1 MTGDERIAAQIERLF
16 ALLIRE
22 GGRLGKEDEPG
33 LTLRQ
38 GFALAAIADEGPQR
52 LGALADRLGTTDA
65 TASRTVDALLALGL
79 VERSEDP
86 VDRRAVRIAASPA
99 GRKLVAQRR
108 RHLTQLLERPLA
120 GIAQTEQAHIATVLA
135 DLNSLLA

>member
-120 GIAQTEQAHIATVLA
+120 GIAQAEQAHIATVLA

>member
-99 GRKLVAQRR
+99 GRRLVAQRR